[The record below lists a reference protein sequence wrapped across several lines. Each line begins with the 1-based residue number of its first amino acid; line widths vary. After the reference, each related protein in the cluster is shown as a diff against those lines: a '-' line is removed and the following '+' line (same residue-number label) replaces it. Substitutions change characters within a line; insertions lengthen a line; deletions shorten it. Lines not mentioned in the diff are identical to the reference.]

1 MFKRLLL
8 TGSLLLLAACSSP
21 PPTLLPTP
29 PGDRVTVEEEAV
41 YAALLA
47 ELYAAPSYVLL
58 NATATDL
65 LGTENTNQTLEYVLP
80 NLRDVDPGTVDNFG
94 VRNETPHP
102 VRPDMNLGADYVLL
116 SRVEMSAIFG
126 ENQNGWQVF
135 YSLHPEAPGI
145 TTLSQVGF
153 NAAFDQALVY
163 VGTQSHWLAG
173 AGYYV
178 LLVKVEGTWVVD
190 QQVMT
195 WIS

>member
-1 MFKRLLL
+1 MRKKLTAALL
-8 TGSLLLLAACSSP
+8 LLLLAACAP
-21 PPTLLPTP
+21 ATPTPLPTP
-29 PGDRVTVEEEAV
+29 SGDRTTMEEEAV

-47 ELYAAPSYVLL
+47 EMYAAPAYVILD
-58 NATATDL
+58 ATATDL
-65 LGTENTNQTLEYVLP
+65 LDTANTDQTLDYVLP
-80 NLRDVDPGTVDNFG
+80 NLRDLDPGTVDSFR
-94 VRNETPHP
+94 VRNETAHP
-102 VRPDMNLGADYVLL
+102 VRPDMDLGADYVLL

-145 TTLSQVGF
+145 TTLSRVGF
-153 NAAFDQALVY
+153 DPDFGQALVY

-178 LLVKVEGTWVVD
+178 LLVKVDGAWVVD